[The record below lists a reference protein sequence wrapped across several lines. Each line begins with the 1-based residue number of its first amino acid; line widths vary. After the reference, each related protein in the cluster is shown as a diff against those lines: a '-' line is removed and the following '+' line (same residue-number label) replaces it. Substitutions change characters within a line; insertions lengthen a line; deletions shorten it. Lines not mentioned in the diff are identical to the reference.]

1 MIKQIA
7 VVSVNR
13 AKYSETFI
21 HAPIMLLPADVHF
34 FYGGYLPLYYGNRR
48 SFMPF
53 PAMDMGPGA
62 FYAQL
67 YAALVPGL
75 LKKNIVQYCK
85 KHGIEAILAHYG
97 PTGVQLMDVSV
108 ETGIPLYVYFHGYDV
123 YSAAELVK
131 YGPYYKKLFDVAAGI
146 FAVSHEMTKRLIGM
160 GAPAG
165 KVIYNP
171 CGADTGLFTYHDAG
185 NHPPVILSVG
195 RFDDTK
201 DHASLIKAFS
211 KIHKAY
217 PQALL
222 KIFGKGKHYKTC
234 CRLVEQLDLKAC
246 VQLPGVATHQEI
258 ASEMAQARMFVLH
271 SVTAADGDREGA
283 PVSIMEAGAS
293 GLPVIATRHA
303 GINDIVIPEETGFL
317 TDEKDVDAMTHYM
330 KLLLE
335 TPSLAS
341 RMGKCAHTRIND
353 RFSLKQHAE
362 TLWKHIN

>member
-1 MIKQIA
+1 MKHIA
-7 VVSVNR
+7 VVTVNR
-13 AKYSETFI
+13 DKYSETFI
-21 HAPIMLLPADVHF
+21 HDQIRLLAAHIHLL
-34 FYGGYLPLYYGNRR
+34 YGGYLPLFYGNGH

-53 PAMDMGPGA
+53 PAMDFGPGV
-62 FYAQL
+62 FYTQI
-67 YAALVPGL
+67 YAALAPGL
-75 LKKNIVQYCK
+75 LKKNIVNYCK

-97 PTGVQLMDVSV
+97 PTGVQLMEVSLK
-108 ETGIPLYVYFHGYDV
+108 TGIPLYVYFHGYDV
-123 YSAAELVK
+123 YRAAELAQ
-131 YGPYYKKLFDVAAGI
+131 YGSHYKRLFDVAAGI
-146 FAVSHEMTKRLIGM
+146 FAVSHEMTERLIGM
-160 GAPAG
+160 GAPAN

-171 CGADTGLFTYHDAG
+171 CGADTDLFTYHDAG
-185 NHPPVILSVG
+185 TSPPVILSVG

-211 KIHKAY
+211 KIHKAH
-217 PQALL
+217 PQAQL
-222 KIFGKGKHYKTC
+222 KIFGKGKYYKTC
-234 CRLVEQLDLKAC
+234 CRLAEQLGLKAY
-246 VQLPGVATHQEI
+246 VQLPGVVSHKEI

-317 TDEKDVDAMTHYM
+317 THEKDVDAMANYM

-335 TPSLAS
+335 NPPLAS
-341 RMGKCAHTRIND
+341 RMGKSAHTRIND

-362 TLWKHIN
+362 TIWKHIN